1 MCDHGVCVPLT
12 APYTEN
18 VVHGVQTLD
27 LESRTLIWTPT
38 MKLKRRRIVEL
49 YADRID
55 GMYESAST

>member
-1 MCDHGVCVPLT
+1 VLPQDFSIEEG
-12 APYTEN
+12 
-18 VVHGVQTLD
+18 TL
-27 LESRTLIWTPT
+27 TPT